1 MDEHGKGIVDALSLV
16 VVGATILK
24 WLPAVAA
31 VFSIIWTAIRIYESK
46 TVQGWID
53 RNKADDEDSYGCISR
68 GKVCWVQQ
76 T

>member
-53 RNKADDEDSYGCISR
+53 RNKADDEDIYG
-68 GKVCWVQQ
+68 
-76 T
+76 

>member
-1 MDEHGKGIVDALSLV
+1 MDEHGKAVVDALSLV

-53 RNKADDEDSYGCISR
+53 RNKANDEDIYG
-68 GKVCWVQQ
+68 
-76 T
+76 